1 MRYSYFS
8 NWKYVLREMCRYDKK
23 YPLYIGLKSLAAFF
37 GPFLAAIIPSTAI
50 ALIQNKY
57 NVTSFS
63 MVMFLLV
70 AGNFAMGLLSMLMDS
85 LLQKKNFYVSYDAV
99 QHQVVDQIL
108 TMNYSILES
117 ARGRRLA
124 DAAKY
129 SYELDWQGWNRVM
142 DMITP
147 FVYNLLGIVVYA
159 ILLIPKCPWV
169 LPVFLI
175 MSVMNL
181 LLEKKISRKGYGK
194 YRDVIRETD
203 SKVNYF
209 FQRSTSAT
217 DGKDIRMY
225 RMEKW
230 FGDIMNAMVKK
241 RMMVWK
247 RVEVAYFWPCLSD
260 TVWSL
265 VRDVIAY
272 SILVN
277 QFLNGSLDAAAFTL
291 YLGIITGFAG
301 WLNGGNM
308 GDGFV
313 RAYSEMMRCNWGICD
328 YREFMEQPK
337 PYRNAGNDS
346 HRESDFRRENDSQET
361 ENHLD
366 AIPITKNKSGEKT
379 AFSAP
384 ENGVIIEFRNVCF
397 RYPEAEQDTIHNL
410 NLRIDAGEKI
420 ALVGVNGAGKTT
432 LVKLLCGFY
441 QPSSGEIL
449 VNGRNIWDYDLE
461 EYQKQVGAVFQ
472 DMMVMA
478 TSVAENIAC
487 CKKEQIDR
495 KRLWK
500 CMELA
505 DIADKVRG
513 LSRKEDTS
521 VTNFL
526 DKDGV
531 LFSGGELQRL
541 LLARAL
547 YKDAPMLLLD
557 EPTSAL
563 DPLAELAVYE
573 QYHKLSEN
581 KTTIFIS
588 HRLASTR
595 FCSRILFYDGGQIK
609 EDGSHEE
616 LMTLQGEYAE
626 MFTLQSQYYA
636 AAKG

>member
-8 NWKYVLREMCRYDKK
+8 NWKYVLQEMCRYDKK
-23 YPLYIGLKSLAAFF
+23 YPFYIGLKSLAAFLA
-37 GPFLAAIIPSTAI
+37 PFLAAIIPSVAI
-50 ALIQNKY
+50 ALIQDKY
-57 NVTSFS
+57 NAASFS

-70 AGNFAMGLLSMLMDS
+70 AGNFAMGLVSMLMDS
-85 LLQKKNFYVSYDAV
+85 LIRKKNFYVSYDAV

-108 TMNYSILES
+108 TMDYSVLES
-117 ARGRRLA
+117 AGGRRLA

-129 SYELDWQGWNRVM
+129 SYELDWHGWNRIM
-142 DMITP
+142 DMFTP

-159 ILLIPKCPWV
+159 ILLVPKCPWV

-181 LLEKKISRKGYGK
+181 MLERKISRKGWGK
-194 YRDVIRETD
+194 HRGVIHETE

-230 FGDIMNAMVKK
+230 FGDIMDAMVKK

-247 RVEVAYFWPCLSD
+247 RVEMAYFWPCLSD

-265 VRDVIAY
+265 VRDLIAY
-272 SILVN
+272 SILVS
-277 QFLNGSLDAAAFTL
+277 QFLNGNLDAAGFTL

-313 RAYSEMMRCNWGICD
+313 RAYSEMMRCNWSICD
-328 YREFMEQPK
+328 YREFMEQPN
-337 PYRNAGNDS
+337 PCRSA
-346 HRESDFRRENDSQET
+346 ENDSQEK
-361 ENHLD
+361 NNLSD
-366 AIPITKNKSGEKT
+366 AAQTAESKSSEKT
-379 AFSAP
+379 AFSVP
-384 ENGVIIEFRNVCF
+384 GNGVTIEFRNVCF

-410 NLRIDAGEKI
+410 NLRIHAGEKI

-449 VNGRNIWDYDLE
+449 VNGRNIREYDLA

-487 CKKEQIDR
+487 CKKEEIDSG
-495 KRLWK
+495 RLWK

-513 LSRKEDTS
+513 LSRKEDTA

-531 LFSGGELQRL
+531 LFSGGELQRI

-616 LMTLQGEYAE
+616 LMALQGEYAE

-636 AAKG
+636 GTA

>member
-1 MRYSYFS
+1 MRDSYFS
-8 NWKYVLREMCRYDKK
+8 NWKFVLQEMCQYDKK
-23 YPLYIGLKSLAAFF
+23 YPFYIALKSAAAFL
-37 GPFLAAIIPSTAI
+37 GPFLAAIIPSVAI
-50 ALIQNKY
+50 ALIQAEY
-57 NVTSFS
+57 NAVTFS
-63 MVMFLLV
+63 MAMFLLV
-70 AGNFAMGLLSMLMDS
+70 AGNFCMGFVSMLMDS
-85 LLQKKNFYVSYDAV
+85 LIQKKNFYVSYDAV
-99 QHQVVDQIL
+99 QHHVVDQIL
-108 TMNYSILES
+108 TMDYSVLES
-117 ARGRRLA
+117 AHGKRLA

-142 DMITP
+142 DMFTP
-147 FVYNLLGIVVYA
+147 FVYNLLGIIIYA
-159 ILLIPKCPWV
+159 ILLAPKCPWV
-169 LPVFLI
+169 LPIFLL

-181 LLEKKISRKGYGK
+181 LLEKKISQKGYGK
-194 YRDVIRETD
+194 HRSVIRETD

-230 FGDIMNAMVKK
+230 FGDIMDAMVKK

-247 RVEVAYFWPCLSD
+247 RVELAYFWPCFSD

-265 VRDVIAY
+265 IRDIIAY
-272 SILVN
+272 SVLVG
-277 QFLNGSLDAAAFTL
+277 QFLDGSLDAATFTL

-313 RAYSEMMRCNWGICD
+313 RAYSEMMRCNWSISD
-328 YREFMEQPK
+328 YREFMAQPN
-337 PYRNAGNDS
+337 PYRNGKSNDS
-346 HRESDFRRENDSQET
+346 SGNLSISHKNAVPET
-361 ENHLD
+361 D
-366 AIPITKNKSGEKT
+366 APGQKMT
-379 AFSAP
+379 FSAKP
-384 ENGVIIEFRNVCF
+384 DGAEIEFRNVCF
-397 RYPEAEQDTIHNL
+397 RYPEAEKDTIHNL
-410 NLRIDAGEKI
+410 NLQIHAGEKI

-449 VNGRNIWDYDLE
+449 VNGMNIQDYDLE

-487 CKKEQIDR
+487 CKKEQIDSNC
-495 KRLWK
+495 LWN

-505 DIADKVRG
+505 DIADKVKE
-513 LSRKEDTS
+513 LSQKEDTS

-531 LFSGGELQRL
+531 LFSGGELQRI

-547 YKDAPMLLLD
+547 YKDAPILLLD

-573 QYHKLSEN
+573 QYHKLSEH
-581 KTTIFIS
+581 KTTVFIS

-616 LMTLQGEYAE
+616 LMALQGEYAE
-626 MFTLQSQYYA
+626 MFALQSQYYEEN
-636 AAKG
+636 GEEDG